1 MKMVKPLIQRQLIP
15 KTLSYKPCA
24 IMMGRISTGKTTLV
38 NLLCGTQHEV
48 GEGEG
53 SFTRNLFLNDTS
65 CGNNAFSLI
74 DTPGTNSSSE
84 TYKHAILLRADLT
97 ATKINTIFIII
108 EYHCRFDNMIDNYY
122 EVEQLV
128 YNYVNKVVVLISH
141 WDQSKNSQNNYE
153 EICKKFQNEYPT
165 LNNLIFYSERSSKA
179 ELANL
184 IYGCVSNMEKDKLEI
199 KDEQFFLKFN
209 VYQMKTKLKVSYNEY
224 QRKAILL
231 SKEYTELILSVQC
244 QSVEDKDEVIHM
256 TIVYFKDEMEALLN
270 EFRAKHGLDM
280 VELDYYVF
288 VVKLEKEN
296 VKICYDFVERAVPL
310 MSYNLFDNKDPR
322 NLIKRCPYCQ
332 LIWFKTEGYDGTTTC
347 GNSDFKSNS
356 INKKVF
362 WKYKM
367 RRKGGKLQWEK
378 TPIEKETPEQ
388 KLEETLKDQ
397 NAASSKRVGCGKQ
410 F

>member
-1 MKMVKPLIQRQLIP
+1 
-15 KTLSYKPCA
+15 
-24 IMMGRISTGKTTLV
+24 
-38 NLLCGTQHEV
+38 
-48 GEGEG
+48 
-53 SFTRNLFLNDTS
+53 
-65 CGNNAFSLI
+65 
-74 DTPGTNSSSE
+74 
-84 TYKHAILLRADLT
+84 
-97 ATKINTIFIII
+97 
-108 EYHCRFDNMIDNYY
+108 MIDNYY